1 MTTLIRHERWNALTL
16 FMVFGYGNNKFINVK
31 CAVVAFVYICIR
43 SMDDN
48 TPGTE

>member
-1 MTTLIRHERWNALTL
+1 MTTMIRHERSNALTL
-16 FMVFGYGNNKFINVK
+16 FMVFGYDNNIFINVN
-31 CAVVAFVYICIR
+31 CAVVFVYFCIR